1 MDCRVGVSTAYFK
14 KNKEVGVT
22 GAEGWH
28 KQQEQRRLERG
39 QGPKAVGPYSLGK
52 GIGFD
57 LE

>member
-1 MDCRVGVSTAYFK
+1 MSTAYFK
-14 KNKEVGVT
+14 KNKEEGVT

-28 KQQEQRRLERG
+28 KQQEQRRLERARA
-39 QGPKAVGPYSLGK
+39 QGCVGPYSLGK